1 MVKSITFKDNTLS
14 LENQLLKY
22 KDKSKILVY
31 EMFDTC
37 YTIYYLN
44 FLLSIMMLIKIM
56 GFYHIFRH
64 KLYLNPY
71 PHFSFFITNFLILLL

>member
-1 MVKSITFKDNTLS
+1 MVKSITFKDNTLR

-22 KDKSKILVY
+22 KDKPRKLVY

-44 FLLSIMMLIKIM
+44 YYYLLS
-56 GFYHIFRH
+56 R
-64 KLYLNPY
+64 
-71 PHFSFFITNFLILLL
+71 